1 MDGLTTKLTAI
12 RGAKRLCK
20 RVWAASIRWVWNVRQ
35 YGHSS
40 TRSFGAWEW
49 GLVIVSLLA
58 LASMGAAAYWQAQID
73 ALEPL
78 QKRPTVPSHPL
89 KVDVSSSVEAK
100 QRLQDFEQMLI
111 AHDKIPQALGDL
123 LQLAEDEGLLVR
135 RADYR
140 PDEDG
145 VGHFMRYRI
154 QMPIKGTTEAIQRF
168 LRAALQAQRNLI
180 LESVQLKRET
190 SESNELDANVQWV
203 LLTQL
208 PPAASVQMKEK
219 P

>member
-1 MDGLTTKLTAI
+1 MGGLTTKLTAI
-12 RGAKRLCK
+12 SGVK
-20 RVWAASIRWVWNVRQ
+20 RVVAASIRWVWNVRL
-35 YGHSS
+35 YGRSS

-49 GLVIVSLLA
+49 GLVIVSLVA
-58 LASMGAAAYWQAQID
+58 LASMAGAAHWRSKIH
-73 ALEPL
+73 ALELL
-78 QKRPTVPSHPL
+78 QKRATEPSHL
-89 KVDVSSSVEAK
+89 LTVDASSSVEAK

-111 AHDKIPQALGDL
+111 PHENIPKALGDL
-123 LQLAEDEGLLVR
+123 LQLAEDEGLLVS

-145 VGHFMRYRI
+145 LGHFMRYRI
-154 QMPIKGTTEAIQRF
+154 QMPIKGTTDAIQRF

-190 SESNELDANVQWV
+190 SQSNELDANVQWV

-208 PPAASVQMKEK
+208 PPAAPVQMKGK

>member
-12 RGAKRLCK
+12 RGAKQ
-20 RVWAASIRWVWNVRQ
+20 VWAASIRWVWNVRQ
-35 YGHSS
+35 YGRSA

-49 GLVIVSLLA
+49 GLVTVSLLA
-58 LASMGAAAYWQAQID
+58 LASMAGAAYWRAQID

-78 QKRPTVPSHPL
+78 QKRPTAPSHPL
-89 KVDVSSSVEAK
+89 KVDVSSVMQAK

-111 AHDKIPQALGDL
+111 SHENIPQALGDL

-145 VGHFMRYRI
+145 MGHFMRYRI

-168 LRAALQAQRNLI
+168 LRGALQAQRNLI

-190 SESNELDANVQWV
+190 SQSNELDANVQWV

-208 PPAASVQMKEK
+208 PSATPVQMKGK

>member
-1 MDGLTTKLTAI
+1 MGGLTTKLTAI
-12 RGAKRLCK
+12 RGAKR
-20 RVWAASIRWVWNVRQ
+20 VWAASIRWIWNVRQ
-35 YGHSS
+35 YGRSS

-49 GLVIVSLLA
+49 SLVIVSLLA
-58 LASMGAAAYWQAQID
+58 LASMGAAAHWRAQVH

-89 KVDVSSSVEAK
+89 KVDVSSVVQAK

-111 AHDKIPQALGDL
+111 PHENIPQALGDL
-123 LQLAEDEGLLVR
+123 LQLAEDEGVLVR

-145 VGHFMRYRI
+145 MGHFMRYRI

-168 LRAALQAQRNLI
+168 LRAALQGQRNLI

-190 SESNELDANVQWV
+190 SQSNELDANVQWV

-208 PPAASVQMKEK
+208 PSAAPVQMKGK

>member
-1 MDGLTTKLTAI
+1 MDGLTPQFKAI
-12 RGAKRLCK
+12 RGAQRL
-20 RVWAASIRWVWNVRQ
+20 WAASIRWIWNVRQ
-35 YGHSS
+35 YGRSS

-49 GLVIVSLLA
+49 GVVIVSLLA
-58 LASMGAAAYWQAQID
+58 LASMGGAAYWRAQID

-78 QKRPTVPSHPL
+78 QKRPTAPSHPL
-89 KVDVSSSVEAK
+89 KVDVSSSLEAK
-100 QRLQDFEQMLI
+100 QRLQDFEQMLTP
-111 AHDKIPQALGDL
+111 HENIPQALGDL

-145 VGHFMRYRI
+145 MGHFMRYRV

-168 LRAALQAQRNLI
+168 LGGALRAQRNLI

-208 PPAASVQMKEK
+208 PSVAPMEMKGK